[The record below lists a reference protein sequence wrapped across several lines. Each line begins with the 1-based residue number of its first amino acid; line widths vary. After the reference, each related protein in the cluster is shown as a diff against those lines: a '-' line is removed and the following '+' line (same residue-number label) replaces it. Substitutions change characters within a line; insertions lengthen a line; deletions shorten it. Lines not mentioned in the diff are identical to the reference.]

1 MTPAA
6 NTGMITAMERSP
18 LVLRIRWPV
27 RLWHWINAL
36 TVFIMLMSGMMIF
49 NAHPRLYWGKFGAN
63 FDKAW
68 LEIGNHGAR
77 GFLALGGHEWPTTGV
92 IGYAQDTALA
102 FPPLVTLP
110 THYNLSLARGWHFLG
125 AWTLVISLL
134 GFIAYAL
141 LSGHLRRDLG
151 LSREERRPRALLH
164 DVTEHLRLR
173 LPRGEAARHYNPL
186 QKIAYLSVLLGVLP
200 LIIATGLAMSPTM
213 NAACPWLLTLLGGR
227 QSARSIHFL
236 CALAM
241 ALFIAVHLAMVVLAG
256 PFNELRAMITGWYRL
271 PPERQP

>member
-1 MTPAA
+1 
-6 NTGMITAMERSP
+6 MERSP
-18 LVLRIRWPV
+18 LILRIRWPV

-63 FDKAW
+63 FDHAW
-68 LEIGNHGAR
+68 LEIGNHGAH
-77 GFLALGGHEWPTTGV
+77 GYLALGGQEWPTTGV
-92 IGYAQDTALA
+92 LGFAQGIALA

-110 THYNLSLARGWHFLG
+110 SHYNLALARGWHFLG
-125 AWTLVISLL
+125 AWTLVASLVCFL
-134 GFIAYAL
+134 LYAL

-164 DVTEHLRLR
+164 DIGQHLRLR

-186 QKIAYLSVLLGVLP
+186 QKLAYLSVLLAVLP
-200 LIIATGLAMSPTM
+200 LLIATGLAMSPTM
-213 NAACPWLLTLLGGR
+213 NAALPWLLDGLGGR

-256 PFNELRAMITGWYRL
+256 PLNELRAMSTGWYRL
-271 PPERQP
+271 PPERKP

>member
-1 MTPAA
+1 MIAGMDETPL
-6 NTGMITAMERSP
+6 I
-18 LVLRIRWPV
+18 LRIRWPV

-36 TVFIMLMSGMMIF
+36 TIFVMLMSGMMIF

-63 FDKAW
+63 FDHAW
-68 LEIGNHGAR
+68 LEIGNHGPH
-77 GFLALGGHEWPTTGV
+77 GYLSLAGKEWPTTGLL
-92 IGYAQDTALA
+92 GYAQDTALA

-125 AWTLVISLL
+125 AWTLVASLACFL
-134 GFIAYAL
+134 VYAL
-141 LSGHLRRDLG
+141 VSGHLRRDLG

-164 DVTEHLRLR
+164 DIGQHLRLH

-186 QKIAYLSVLLGVLP
+186 QKLAYLGILLVVLP
-200 LIIATGLAMSPTM
+200 LVIATGLTMSPAV
-213 NAACPWLLTLLGGR
+213 NAACPWLLAILGGR

-236 CALAM
+236 CALAL
-241 ALFIAVHLAMVVLAG
+241 ALFILVHLAMVVLAG

-271 PPERQP
+271 PPERKP